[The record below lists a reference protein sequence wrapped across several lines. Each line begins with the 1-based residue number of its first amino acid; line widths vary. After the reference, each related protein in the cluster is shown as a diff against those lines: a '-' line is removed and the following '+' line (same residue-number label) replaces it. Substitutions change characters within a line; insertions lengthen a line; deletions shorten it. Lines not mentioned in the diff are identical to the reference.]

1 MKEDKRIKQVT
12 FIEESTRN
20 AFGKLESGKFE
31 DRELFNFINRA
42 IDDLKKNPFVGI
54 KLPRKLWPKEYVQR
68 YGINN
73 LWKYDLP
80 NGWRLLYTIK
90 GDAVQIVSVI
100 LEWMKHKEYDRKF
113 GYKKS

>member
-12 FIEESTRN
+12 FIEESARN
-20 AFGKLESGKFE
+20 AFEKLKEGRFE
-31 DRELFNFINRA
+31 DKTLYEFIDRA
-42 IDDLKKNPFVGI
+42 IDDLEGNPFVGVRI
-54 KLPRKLWPKEYVQR
+54 AKRLWPKEYIQK

-90 GDAVQIVSVI
+90 GDSIKVIAVI
-100 LEWMKHKEYDRKF
+100 LEWMDHKSYERRFNY
-113 GYKKS
+113 